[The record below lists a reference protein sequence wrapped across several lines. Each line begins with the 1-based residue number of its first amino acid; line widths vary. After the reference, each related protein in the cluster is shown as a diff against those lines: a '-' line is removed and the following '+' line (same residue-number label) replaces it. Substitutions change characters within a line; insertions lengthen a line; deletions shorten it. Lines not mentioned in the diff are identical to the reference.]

1 MAFRL
6 YDDWMGWAAAGLSQ
20 LAAEHGDLVT
30 FLTVGMFVHESVFIW
45 SNVIYSLLAN
55 IPFCRRRWK
64 IQPNADPSK
73 ELAVKALIHIYVGRV
88 LFQLPATVG
97 YFYLWKRCG
106 GSMHAA
112 PPTAL
117 TCGWQLLVCAL
128 ATEVMFYSS
137 HRLFHHPTLYKHW
150 HKQHHEFK
158 APIGLSS
165 EYAHAIEDV
174 IVNLPSTLLPPVV
187 LGVHP
192 LVLFLWLGLRILETV
207 DAHSGMAL
215 PWSPFYFLPC
225 FAGPLFHDYHHS
237 ATTKGAYGVLGL
249 MDYLLGTDK
258 DFKEHLRRQKQAKAA
273 AAKMS

>member
-1 MAFRL
+1 MASRF
-6 YDDWMGWAAAGLSQ
+6 YNDWAGWAAEALSQ
-20 LAAEHGDLVT
+20 LAADHGDLVT
-30 FLTVGMFVHESVFIW
+30 FLAAGMFVHESVFILGNLFYTLIA
-45 SNVIYSLLAN
+45 S
-55 IPFCRRRWK
+55 IPSCRKRWK
-64 IQPNADPSK
+64 IQQSADPSK
-73 ELAVKALIHIYVGRV
+73 ELALKALIHIYVGRV

-112 PPTAL
+112 PPSAL
-117 TCGWQLLVCAL
+117 GCGWQLLVCAL
-128 ATEVMFYSS
+128 ATEFMFYTS
-137 HRLFHHPTLYKHW
+137 HRLFHHPSLYKHF

-165 EYAHAIEDV
+165 EYAHAVEDLL
-174 IVNLPSTLLPPVV
+174 VNLPSTLLPPVL

-207 DAHSGMAL
+207 DAHSGLAL
-215 PWSPFYFLPC
+215 PWSPFHVLPF

-249 MDYLLGTDK
+249 MDWLLGTDK
-258 DFKEHLRRQKQAKAA
+258 DFKEHLLKRQKEVKAGAKLR
-273 AAKMS
+273 